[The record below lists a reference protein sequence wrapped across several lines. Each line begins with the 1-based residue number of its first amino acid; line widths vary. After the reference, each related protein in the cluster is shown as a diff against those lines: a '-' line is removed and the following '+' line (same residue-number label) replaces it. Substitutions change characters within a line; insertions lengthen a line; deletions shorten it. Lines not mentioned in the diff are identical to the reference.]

1 MNTSPSEQIVRR
13 NRFDAMKKLF
23 GRARRLA
30 DSGTHGFVLVIL
42 MVCGLQFL
50 LSALFALPWGG
61 LVSANCRWDCA
72 WYEQIMRSGYSA
84 LPHFDPDQAGK
95 ADWAF
100 FPLYPLFARQL
111 ALLLPFGFLTT
122 GLLLN
127 LALWPLLIFLC
138 HRELELRGITIN
150 RLTFALFFALFPLNI
165 WYTAQYSEAIYG
177 VALMA
182 AIIALREN
190 RVPLA
195 AVCVFLLSLS
205 RPTGFILT
213 LCLAGW
219 RMTASQDPTA
229 SSRKRLSD
237 GLLLIAAG
245 GAALSLFTLYLY
257 GLTGDGFAFAHVQ
270 IAWKRHLRF
279 FPLVILY
286 GLLTPA
292 LLGFTLSAVL
302 AIVVIVRMWKQS
314 WRLPAI
320 LVGTTALLA
329 LSSGVVSIER
339 YIFANPLTIQ
349 FLACTSLA
357 KPVSTYRKLFLDLV
371 ILRIIAINL
380 WYAPTF
386 VLM

>member
-1 MNTSPSEQIVRR
+1 MNTSPSEQIIRR

-30 DSGTHGFVLVIL
+30 DSGTQGFVLVIL
-42 MVCGLQFL
+42 VVCGLQLL

-61 LVSANCRWDCA
+61 LVSANCRWDCS
-72 WYEQIMRSGYSA
+72 WYEQIMRTGYSPI
-84 LPHFDPDQAGK
+84 PHLDPEHFGQ

-100 FPLYPLFARQL
+100 FPLYPLLARGL
-111 ALLLPFGFLTT
+111 AFFLPFNSLTT
-122 GLLLN
+122 CFLLN
-127 LALWPLLIFLC
+127 LTLWPLLIFLC
-138 HRELELRGITIN
+138 YRELELRGITVD

-165 WYTAQYSEAIYG
+165 WYTTQYSEAVYG
-177 VALMA
+177 IALMA

-219 RMTASQDPTA
+219 WMIAAQDPTT
-229 SSRKRLSD
+229 SPRKRLFD

-257 GLTGDGFAFAHVQ
+257 GLTGDGFAFAHVE
-270 IAWKRHLRF
+270 ITWKRQLRF

-292 LLGFTLSAVL
+292 LLGFGLFALL
-302 AIVVIVRMWKQS
+302 AIAVIVRMWKQT
-314 WRLPAI
+314 WRLPAV
-320 LVGTTALLA
+320 LVGMTAFLA
-329 LSSGVVSIER
+329 LSSGIVSIER
-339 YIFANPLTIQ
+339 FIFSNPLVIQ

-357 KPVSTYRKLFLDLV
+357 KPAATYRKLFLDLV

-380 WYAPTF
+380 WYAPTY